1 MAEILKIIGLALLTS
16 ISAILLNGVKPELS
30 FAITI
35 TGAIIILLF
44 LMDSLQ
50 ETLSIFSTLAKITG
64 VENSLFKRILKIV
77 GINYVTEFGVG
88 VLNDFGSSSL
98 ADKVALGGKITIFSL
113 SLPIIESFLEL
124 LRGFLLLL

>member
-1 MAEILKIIGLALLTS
+1 M
-16 ISAILLNGVKPELS
+16 
-30 FAITI
+30 
-35 TGAIIILLF
+35 
-44 LMDSLQ
+44 
-50 ETLSIFSTLAKITG
+50 
-64 VENSLFKRILKIV
+64 KIV